1 MSPDVSYSGELQNLH
16 MKLRKG
22 LDLYSNVVHVVS
34 WPGVASRHKNIDIV
48 IIRELTEGEYSALEH
63 ESVDVRQKFFCLL
76 PKLACIYYFNVF
88 RVLLNV

>member
-34 WPGVASRHKNIDIV
+34 WPGVASRHKNIDMV

-63 ESVDVRQKFFCLL
+63 ESVDVSDNFFIITYTI
-76 PKLACIYYFNVF
+76 CIQYFIIS
-88 RVLLNV
+88 RV

>member
-63 ESVDVRQKFFCLL
+63 ESVDVRLNSFCCLL
-76 PKLACIYYFNVF
+76 MF
-88 RVLLNV
+88 LNLSFH

>member
-63 ESVDVRQKFFCLL
+63 ESVDVKLHSFCCLFMFLNLL
-76 PKLACIYYFNVF
+76 FH
-88 RVLLNV
+88 

>member
-63 ESVDVRQKFFCLL
+63 ESVDVRRHILTFFIFLL
-76 PKLACIYYFNVF
+76 YFIIF

>member
-34 WPGVASRHKNIDIV
+34 WPGVASRHKNIDMV

-63 ESVDVRQKFFCLL
+63 ESVDVSHIYIFFINYYVLNILL
-76 PKLACIYYFNVF
+76 FLGCG
-88 RVLLNV
+88 

>member
-63 ESVDVRQKFFCLL
+63 ESVDVRCNFFLRF
-76 PKLACIYYFNVF
+76 IY
-88 RVLLNV
+88 LLNILLFLGCC

>member
-63 ESVDVRQKFFCLL
+63 ESVDVRHNCFYFILYTCL
-76 PKLACIYYFNVF
+76 IFYYF
-88 RVLLNV
+88 

>member
-63 ESVDVRQKFFCLL
+63 ESVEVRQHFTICILFFYSL
-76 PKLACIYYFNVF
+76 IFDYY
-88 RVLLNV
+88 L

>member
-34 WPGVASRHKNIDIV
+34 WPGVASRHKNIDMV

-63 ESVDVRQKFFCLL
+63 ESVDVSDNFFFIIT
-76 PKLACIYYFNVF
+76 CICIKYFIIS
-88 RVLLNV
+88 RV

>member
-34 WPGVASRHKNIDIV
+34 WPGVASRHKNIDMV

-63 ESVDVRQKFFCLL
+63 ESVDVSNKYIYIFFFNYYALNILL
-76 PKLACIYYFNVF
+76 FLGCG
-88 RVLLNV
+88 

>member
-34 WPGVASRHKNIDIV
+34 WPGVASRHKNIDMV

-63 ESVDVRQKFFCLL
+63 ESVDVSDNFFIITHIVIYVLNILL
-76 PKLACIYYFNVF
+76 FLGCS
-88 RVLLNV
+88 

>member
-63 ESVDVRQKFFCLL
+63 ESVDVRFIISTTFFLNFIFIISRALL
-76 PKLACIYYFNVF
+76 SA
-88 RVLLNV
+88 

>member
-34 WPGVASRHKNIDIV
+34 WPGVASRHKNIDMV

-63 ESVDVRQKFFCLL
+63 ESVDVSYYIL
-76 PKLACIYYFNVF
+76 PILIY
-88 RVLLNV
+88 VLNIVLFIGCG

>member
-34 WPGVASRHKNIDIV
+34 WPGVASRHKNIDTV

-63 ESVDVRQKFFCLL
+63 ESVEVSYIFLISVLYKFNAKCL
-76 PKLACIYYFNVF
+76 
-88 RVLLNV
+88 

>member
-34 WPGVASRHKNIDIV
+34 WPGVASRHKNIDMV

-63 ESVDVRQKFFCLL
+63 ESVDVSDNFFIITYI
-76 PKLACIYYFNVF
+76 CIKYFIIS
-88 RVLLNV
+88 RV

>member
-34 WPGVASRHKNIDIV
+34 WPGVASRHKNIDMV

-63 ESVDVRQKFFCLL
+63 ESVDVSK
-76 PKLACIYYFNVF
+76 YF
-88 RVLLNV
+88 VLIIHVLMKYLNI

>member
-63 ESVDVRQKFFCLL
+63 ESVDVRLPSIISCSFIILL
-76 PKLACIYYFNVF
+76 IILFILGSC
-88 RVLLNV
+88 